1 MSSSLYYTYVY
12 VHPLICRHASQVAVD
27 VSANQLDE
35 LCTVAFQE
43 EVDRLLGRNSLFK
56 RSVLLVK
63 AWWLYE
69 SRAYTG
75 SNMLACISER
85 ALTAMVLAVVNQH
98 HKRLFTPLQV
108 LAMFFHTY
116 ASFEW
121 SRQCV
126 SIDGHKN
133 IDELQKSSS
142 SSSSSSGIKRTSS
155 GAVHDTTAT
164 TTSTAQLPTDLTD
177 PLLSDELLSKYRDRC
192 VCTICICIYT
202 HT

>member
-1 MSSSLYYTYVY
+1 
-12 VHPLICRHASQVAVD
+12 

-43 EVDRLLGRNSLFK
+43 EVDRLLGRNRLFK

-116 ASFEW
+116 ASFDW

-126 SIDGHKN
+126 SVSIDGHTN
-133 IDELQKSSS
+133 IDDIQKSTSS
-142 SSSSSSGIKRTSS
+142 STKRTTSS
-155 GAVHDTTAT
+155 TAHDTTT
-164 TTSTAQLPTDLTD
+164 TGTAQPLPTDTSD
-177 PLLSDELLSKYRDRC
+177 PLLSDELLSKYRDR
-192 VCTICICIYT
+192 
-202 HT
+202 